1 MKSFWMNLGVAD
13 LEKAGQFYEAV
24 GFAVASIG
32 DIKSATLPEGGNLIL
47 MQTETFAQRVP
58 FQLAEKGN
66 EVLISLNV
74 GSREEVDQLIERVE
88 ANGGRITGRPTD
100 AYGFYGAS
108 FTDLD
113 GHHFNVIVM

>member
-1 MKSFWMNLGVAD
+1 MIFI
-13 LEKAGQFYEAV
+13 EY
-24 GFAVASIG
+24 
-32 DIKSATLPEGGNLIL
+32 
-47 MQTETFAQRVP
+47 
-58 FQLAEKGN
+58 QLAKSDN

-74 GSREEVDQLIERVE
+74 ATKEEVDSLIERVE
-88 ANGGRITGRPTD
+88 VNGGQITGRPTD

>member
-1 MKSFWMNLGVAD
+1 MVTF
-13 LEKAGQFYEAV
+13 
-24 GFAVASIG
+24 G

-47 MQTETFAQRVP
+47 MQTDTFAQRVP
-58 FQLAEKGN
+58 FQLARSGN
-66 EVLISLNV
+66 EVLISINV
-74 GSREEVDQLIERVE
+74 GTREEVDSLVERVE
-88 ANGGRITGRPTD
+88 ANGGQITGRPTD

>member
-13 LEKAGQFYEAV
+13 LEKSAQFYEKL
-24 GFAVASIG
+24 GFAVASFG
-32 DIKSATLPEGGNLIL
+32 DVRSVTLPEGGNLIL
-47 MQTETFAQRVP
+47 MQTKTFAQRVP

-66 EVLISLNV
+66 EVLISLSV

-88 ANGGRITGRPTD
+88 ANGGRITGRPKD

>member
-1 MKSFWMNLGVAD
+1 
-13 LEKAGQFYEAV
+13 
-24 GFAVASIG
+24 
-32 DIKSATLPEGGNLIL
+32 
-47 MQTETFAQRVP
+47 MQTKTFAQRVP

-74 GSREEVDQLIERVE
+74 GSREEVDRLIERVE
-88 ANGGRITGRPTD
+88 ANGGCITGRPTD
-100 AYGFYGAS
+100 AYGFYGAN

>member
-1 MKSFWMNLGVAD
+1 MKSFWMNLAVEN

-24 GFAVASIG
+24 GFSVATFG

-47 MQTETFAQRVP
+47 MQKETFIQRVP
-58 FQLAEKGN
+58 FQLATSGN

-74 GSREEVDQLIERVE
+74 ATKEEVDRLIERIEV
-88 ANGGRITGRPTD
+88 NGGPIAERSTD
-100 AYGFYGAS
+100 AHGFYGAS

-113 GHHFNVIVM
+113 GDHFNVIVR